1 MSKQTF
7 QLIQR
12 RVHPP
17 RKRQK
22 LHDHPTVQPA
32 NTHPVKQSDSSA
44 NDQELY
50 LSHLDQQ
57 QREIENMDKNE

>member
-57 QREIENMDKNE
+57 